1 MRVSNTALTGE
12 YRDYPLKRGVP
23 YAPAR
28 TNRLKRVLAQICR
41 AHQRTHARRGDSFS

>member
-28 TNRLKRVLAQICR
+28 TNRLKRVLAQIWVVGQFEIPAVR
-41 AHQRTHARRGDSFS
+41 PSE